1 MIEAS
6 TDHPDLRTL
15 PFGLKRYRPGVFEQ
29 MHACGSGIVTAS
41 QVPALFGES
50 RFAGRF
56 ATLAHI
62 KGLSPLESFG
72 NEALMARGQRL
83 EKVAC
88 EMVAEEKGWVVNQ
101 VKAWKAH
108 ERIEKLAASPDAV
121 AWREEDPGEGNIIS
135 PPGIGEIKVVA
146 DLVWSQRWQ
155 EGPPLDVELQHQ
167 TQFACTGAS
176 WGFIA
181 ALVVGTFRWDLI
193 VYETKSRPDVIAIIE
208 AEVEAALAA
217 LDAGDLGAPDEHEAS
232 IRAAQR
238 LWAPDPDKV
247 LSLNDEAWDADL
259 SAWIEARETRL
270 AAQKI
275 EDEKKAKFAAVA
287 LDAGLIR
294 CPGGGTVTIK
304 NVMRK
309 AYQVAAS
316 ESRRLTPKPAK
327 DQ

>member
-1 MIEAS
+1 MTA
-6 TDHPDLRTL
+6 DRPDLRTL
-15 PFGLKRYRPGVFEQ
+15 PFGLIRYEPGVFEK

-50 RFAGRF
+50 RFSGRF

-62 KGLSPLESFG
+62 KGLAPLESFG
-72 NEALMARGQRL
+72 NEALMDRGQRL
-83 EKVAC
+83 ERVAL
-88 EMVAEEKGWVVNQ
+88 EMVAEEKGWTVEQ

-108 ERIEKLAASPDAV
+108 ERIDRLAASPDAV
-121 AWREEDPGEGNIIS
+121 AWMDQVEPETL
-135 PPGIGEIKVVA
+135 PGIGEVKVVA
-146 DLVWSQRWQ
+146 DMVWSKLWQ

-193 VYETKSRPDVIAIIE
+193 VYETKPRADVIAILE
-208 AEVEAALAA
+208 AEVETALTK
-217 LDAGDLGAPDEHEAS
+217 LDQGDLGAPDEHEAS
-232 IRAAQR
+232 IRASQR

-247 LSLNDEAWDADL
+247 LSLNEPEADQQLA
-259 SAWIEARETRL
+259 AWLKARDTRL
-270 AAQKI
+270 EAEKTEKAA
-275 EDEKKAKFAAVA
+275 KAYFAARAV
-287 LDAGLIR
+287 DAGLIR
-294 CPGGGTVTIK
+294 CPSGGTVAVT
-304 NVMRK
+304 NVFRK

-327 DQ
+327 EES